1 MYIHRFFIHMYIFMW
16 LYIHGHKRVGREI
29 SDVIYRCS
37 TDDSSDSEVTA
48 ASATLSDRSPGSPLA
63 EHTKQLPITTTTETA
78 SDQPRDVSVTTAEH
92 IKQPPSDHEVAN
104 ITAESLEQEI
114 EKEIQEL
121 EEQFFSVAYKA
132 AQDLETVDLL
142 KIKVCIMQLSAS
154 TKFLHM
160 KFLQENHTAISNAK
174 NVQEIFFLCAMYWD
188 FLNCGL
194 LNEIVRKLGNYE
206 TKQLMEKYTEKL
218 REFRV
223 KTKLEDF
230 IDKWARSCPAHFSE
244 FVSKMGDWRYRT
256 LEDLENFR
264 IELARTICVEEYALH
279 YIKIKPGSVSVTW
292 ALPSSLTEIADT
304 LNIFPQL
311 QKEYNVLMVAFQ
323 GKHIPELSE
332 LAPQEVSYCYHKTPV
347 IRACMHGS
355 SM

>member
-1 MYIHRFFIHMYIFMW
+1 M
-16 LYIHGHKRVGREI
+16 GRKI
-29 SDVIYRCS
+29 SDVIYHCS
-37 TDDSSDSEVTA
+37 TGDSSGSGVPT
-48 ASATLSDRSPGSPLA
+48 ASATLSDQSPGSPLA
-63 EHTKQLPITTTTETA
+63 QHTKQLPITTTTDTA
-78 SDQPRDVSVTTAEH
+78 SDQQRDVSVATAEL
-92 IKQPPSDHEVAN
+92 IEQLPSDHEVAN
-104 ITAESLEQEI
+104 ITPESPKQKI

-121 EEQFFSVAYKA
+121 DDQFFSVACKA

-174 NVQEIFFLCAMYWD
+174 NVQEIFSLCAMYWD

-206 TKQLMEKYTEKL
+206 TKQLMEKYTQKL
-218 REFRV
+218 REFRM

-230 IDKWARSCPAHFSE
+230 IGKWARSCPAHFSE
-244 FVSKMGDWRYRT
+244 FVSKMGDWRCRT

-279 YIKIKPGSVSVTW
+279 YIKFKPGSVSVTW
-292 ALPSSLTEIADT
+292 ALPSSLTGIAGT
-304 LNIFPQL
+304 LQNIFPQL
-311 QKEYNVLMVAFQ
+311 KKEYDVLMVVFQ

-332 LAPQEVSYCYHKTPV
+332 LAPQEASYCYHKTPV
-347 IRACMHGS
+347 IRDTKE
-355 SM
+355 